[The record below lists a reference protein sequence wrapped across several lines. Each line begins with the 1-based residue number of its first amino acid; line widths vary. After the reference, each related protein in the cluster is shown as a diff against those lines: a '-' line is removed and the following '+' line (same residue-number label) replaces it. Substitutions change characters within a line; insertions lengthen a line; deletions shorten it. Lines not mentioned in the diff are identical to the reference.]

1 MTREEWF
8 DIEIIN
14 DNFRK
19 RVGEARFE
27 NSRLPPCAERMIV
40 EGRLAEALY
49 FSERMMEKMQEK
61 YSKERTEELLKEM
74 IK

>member
-1 MTREEWF
+1 MTRKEWD
-8 DIEIIN
+8 DIESIN

-27 NSRLPPCAERMIV
+27 NSRFPPCAERMIV

-49 FSERMMEKMQEK
+49 FSERMMEKMREK

-74 IK
+74 LK